1 MIIAIDGPAGSGKS
15 TIAKMIA
22 RELGFTYIDTG
33 AMYRAVALKIKR
45 LGINP
50 DNPEAVLEVLKNT
63 QIDLKP
69 SEKGVKVFLDGED
82 VSDKIRTEEIGKIAS
97 KIARHKKVRE
107 ILVQMQRELGKRAK
121 NAVIEG
127 RDTGTVVFPDADIK
141 FFLTASAEVRAER
154 RYRELKEKGLDVSYD
169 RTLREVQE
177 RDRLD
182 KTRKESP
189 LKPAE
194 DAIIIDTSD
203 KDINQVFRHLIEI
216 IKNKI
221 KK

>member
-50 DNPEAVLEVLKNT
+50 DDPEAVLEVLKNT
-63 QIDLKP
+63 EIDLRP
-69 SEKGVKVFLDGED
+69 SEEGIKIFLDGED
-82 VSDKIRTEEIGKIAS
+82 VSDRIRTEEIGKIAS
-97 KIARHKKVRE
+97 KIARHRKVRE

-121 NAVIEG
+121 DAVIEG
-127 RDTGTVVFPDADIK
+127 RDTGTVIFPDADIK

-154 RYRELKEKGLDVSYD
+154 RYRELKEKGLNVNYD
-169 RTLREVQE
+169 RILREVKE

-189 LKPAE
+189 LKPAG
-194 DAIIIDTSD
+194 DAVIIDTSD
-203 KDINQVFRHLIEI
+203 KDIDQVFRQLIDI
-216 IKNKI
+216 IKKRV